1 MLTRDAQFL
10 LYSVFCFLTSVLKLA
25 LFGFVFLEPEDDFIF
40 IIPCS
45 KGGCIN
51 FMHKQIGSVCKKIGP
66 ICRGFSTIV
75 EKVSLYP
82 DLLVF

>member
-1 MLTRDAQFL
+1 MPHFCKVGSLFEDSEKLNRRDL
-10 LYSVFCFLTSVLKLA
+10 CFASSLKLA

-51 FMHKQIGSVCKKIGP
+51 FMHKQIGSVCKKKG
-66 ICRGFSTIV
+66 RFV
-75 EKVSLYP
+75 EDSLQS
-82 DLLVF
+82 